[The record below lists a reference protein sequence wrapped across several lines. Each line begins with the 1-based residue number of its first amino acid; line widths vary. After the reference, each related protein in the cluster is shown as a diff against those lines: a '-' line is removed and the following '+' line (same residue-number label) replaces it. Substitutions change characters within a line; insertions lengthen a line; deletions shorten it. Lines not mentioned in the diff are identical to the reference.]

1 MSQDDLLSQEEIDAL
16 LKGVSGDD
24 EPSASSA
31 QAQNE
36 SRIRPYDPS
45 TQHRVIRE
53 RLHALDFIN
62 ERFARYF
69 RNGLFNL
76 LRRSAD
82 ITVESVLYQSF
93 SEFSRNVPVPT
104 NLNIVSMKPLRGSA
118 LVVFPPNLVFM
129 VVDNLFGGDGRFVT
143 KSDGREFTNTE
154 QRIIQRLLNLAI
166 DAYQEAW
173 KVVYPLDVSFL
184 RSEVQSKFANITN
197 SPNEIV
203 VNTKFNIEVGN
214 LSSNFQICM
223 PYSIIEPLRDLLA
236 NPINDSNQDQDGTWS
251 RRMASELR
259 QSEIELVAEF
269 AQISSRIS
277 QVMGLKKGDVLP
289 LEIPSTITAS
299 VDGVPVM
306 ECEYG
311 SQRRQHALRVLQM
324 IDHAAMN
331 NLSSKDFIKVSTRQK
346 AKESKA

>member
-1 MSQDDLLSQEEIDAL
+1 MSQDDLLSQDEIDAL

-24 EPSASSA
+24 EPTQNHAVASS
-31 QAQNE
+31 E
-36 SRIRPYDPS
+36 PRIRPYDPT

-69 RNGLFNL
+69 RTSLFNL
-76 LRRSAD
+76 IRRSAD
-82 ITVESVLYQSF
+82 ITVESVNYQSF
-93 SEFSRNVPVPT
+93 SDFSRNVPVPT

-154 QRIIQRLLNLAI
+154 QRIIQRLLHLAL
-166 DAYQEAW
+166 DAYSDAW
-173 KVVYPLDVSFL
+173 KVVYPLDIDFL

-203 VNTKFNIEVGN
+203 VSSKFNLEVGN
-214 LSSNFQICM
+214 LSSSFQICI
-223 PYSIIEPLRDLLA
+223 PYAMIEPLRDLLA
-236 NPINDSNQDQDGTWS
+236 NPINDSNHDQDGTWGK
-251 RRMASELR
+251 RMASELK
-259 QSEIELVAEF
+259 SSTVELVAEF
-269 AQISSRIS
+269 AQLPSHIG

-289 LEIPSTITAS
+289 VEIPQTVTAH

-306 ECEYG
+306 ECQFG
-311 SQRRQHALRVLQM
+311 SQNKQRALRVLRVF
-324 IDHAAMN
+324 DHAAMN
-331 NLSSKDFIKVSTRQK
+331 RPPIDDPITRHLS
-346 AKESKA
+346 KEPHS